1 MTPSEGAHLLTDF
14 TEWKINTSTLVERS
28 TPREEEYQR
37 RSLMYSF
44 QQRLQARNNHQYTQP
59 SEPKKTP
66 HVNILRPPLAITK
79 TVSLPA
85 VNCEIDDT
93 TNKNVDAQHVDAS
106 SSKGKLPKKEEKKL
120 IESSELYAS

>member
-1 MTPSEGAHLLTDF
+1 MTPSEGAHLLTGF

-59 SEPKKTP
+59 SDPNKTP
-66 HVNILRPPLAITK
+66 HVNILGPPLPITK

-85 VNCEIDDT
+85 VNCELSI
-93 TNKNVDAQHVDAS
+93 A
-106 SSKGKLPKKEEKKL
+106 KLTIPQTRML
-120 IESSELYAS
+120 TLST